1 MNKSQEE
8 ENYEGVTEL
17 MFQRIGSPTAPLADE
32 DDDEQEEEF
41 QITKPT
47 FQNEEEE
54 EQKVSDIK
62 KIAHQLE

>member
-8 ENYEGVTEL
+8 EDYEGVTEL
-17 MFQRIGSPTAPLADE
+17 MFQRIGSPTSPLADE

-47 FQNEEEE
+47 F
-54 EQKVSDIK
+54 
-62 KIAHQLE
+62 